1 MVPSNRLDRYN
12 QIVMRLI
19 GTVLPGWALAAQI
32 VFQPTLSSPS
42 LGGRLAGSV
51 LMSEAPLTELDF
63 PRHLS
68 SSDRDSLAAYVERWN
83 AFKTRQ
89 AAIGGSLETWNRRER
104 LEREIVAAV
113 ERPGIE
119 QVAHAIAWSQGPY
132 GVTTDVLQ
140 EATWAEGL
148 LRDSAN
154 ASAAP
159 YLYAFLAS
167 RYRMQFERADD
178 DRPALEGLAKKYKT
192 MLERVRN
199 AGDPLFVMLADDLD
213 GRERLSPGATRHPRQ
228 YLPDT

>member
-1 MVPSNRLDRYN
+1 ML
-12 QIVMRLI
+12 
-19 GTVLPGWALAAQI
+19 LA
-32 VFQPTLSSPS
+32 
-42 LGGRLAGSV
+42 
-51 LMSEAPLTELDF
+51 EAPLTELDIPGNF
-63 PRHLS
+63 S
-68 SSDRDSLAAYVERWN
+68 SSSRSRLAAYVERWQT
-83 AFKTRQ
+83 FKTRQ
-89 AAIGGSLETWNRRER
+89 GAIAGSPETWQRRER
-104 LEREIVAAV
+104 LEREIVSAIQ
-113 ERPGIE
+113 RPGIE
-119 QVAHAIAWSQGPY
+119 QVAHGIAWSQGPY

-167 RYRMQFERADD
+167 RYRMQFERADE
-178 DRPALEGLAKKYKT
+178 DRSALERLAKKYKT
-192 MLERVRN
+192 MLERVRT